1 MVQKLIHNTVSNI
14 VFKLFLAGIK
24 IFSVPI
30 IVNSVGKEQFGVVI
44 LAGAIMGYFSFLGF
58 GIPGAITKY
67 ISEFKAKND
76 SLQLNRIIN
85 TTFFFFLVVGLAVF
99 LAVVIFIK
107 TGFINVF
114 NITPENYNSS
124 INVLYIAAGFAI
136 LSWPAQTFQNTLIGL
151 QKFPL
156 VNRIQ
161 FGSSVFSTI
170 LSIALAYFKFSVEY
184 IFISQNLGYLITW
197 IIQFFLVGKLIPGF
211 KLRFA
216 FVHKL
221 TFKLL
226 FGLSIWLLILQIC
239 DLIVYQTDRILIGLY
254 LPMSAIT
261 VYFVLVKPFEMI
273 KLFTYYFRSAV
284 MPYASE
290 KYSTG
295 GNEAIQPLIFRA
307 ARYDNAFLSALAVAG
322 FYLSAPFI
330 RLWMGND
337 YLQEVWISQVLCA
350 CILIQQSN
358 GLLGEV
364 YFGTGRAKKFAILAS
379 FYALLNLGLSIFLV
393 QNIGVP
399 GVLLATA
406 IAELVGIPF
415 QYFFV
420 FPDFKISAKE
430 YLSRV
435 IVKGQYASL
444 LIGLLLLFLFKPINA
459 ISTWPVLIS
468 VAIVLTTI
476 LLSAGFLASTEKRDR
491 AYLLTYINHMIRKK

>member
-1 MVQKLIHNTVSNI
+1 MVQKLIHNTVSNV
-14 VFKLFLAGIK
+14 VFKLFLAALK

-30 IVNSVGKEQFGVVI
+30 IVNSIGKEQFGVVV
-44 LAGAIMGYFSFLGF
+44 LSGAIMGYFSFLGF

-85 TTFFFFLVVGLAVF
+85 TTFYFFLLVGVAVF
-99 LAVVIFIK
+99 FAVIVFVK
-107 TGFINVF
+107 TGLIKVF

-124 INVLYIAAGFAI
+124 INVLYIAAVFAI
-136 LSWPAQTFQNTLIGL
+136 ISWPAQTFQNTLSGL
-151 QKFPL
+151 QKYPL
-156 VNRIQ
+156 INKIQ

-170 LSIALAYFKFSVEY
+170 LSIILAYFKYSVEY
-184 IFISQNLGYLITW
+184 IFISQNLGYVISW
-197 IIQFFLVGKLIPGF
+197 IFQFFMVRKLIPGF
-211 KLRFA
+211 KLSFT

-226 FGLSIWLLILQIC
+226 FGLSVWLLVLQVC

-290 KYSTG
+290 KFSSG
-295 GNEAIQPLIFRA
+295 GDGAIQSLIFRA

-330 RLWMGND
+330 RLWMGEE
-337 YLQEVWISQVLCA
+337 YMQEVWIAQVLCA
-350 CILIQQSN
+350 CIIVQQSN
-358 GLLGEV
+358 GLLGEI

-379 FYALLNLGLSIFLV
+379 LYALLNLGLSIFLV
-393 QNIGVP
+393 QKIGVP
-399 GVLLATA
+399 GVLLGTA
-406 IAELVGIPF
+406 IAELIGVPL
-415 QYFFV
+415 QYVFI
-420 FPDFKISAKE
+420 FPDFKISPKV
-430 YLSRV
+430 YFNNVVL
-435 IVKGQYASL
+435 KGQTATILIGLSL
-444 LIGLLLLFLFKPINA
+444 LIFWNFFSS
-459 ISTWPVLIS
+459 ISTWPVFIL
-468 VAIVLTTI
+468 VAFILTVT
-476 LLSAGFLASTEKRDR
+476 LLFAGFATSTEKRDR
-491 AYLLTYINHMIRKK
+491 AYFFTYMNQLVRKK